1 MRNVPE
7 VYYSYCS
14 TAFRWLQRD
23 MKDTKTRG
31 LSYAAEMFS
40 CLNQQLS
47 FLNVVY
53 KYKIAC
59 FIGLSSKIHK
69 NALET
74 TYKQDLCYKVT

>member
-1 MRNVPE
+1 
-7 VYYSYCS
+7 
-14 TAFRWLQRD
+14 

-31 LSYAAEMFS
+31 FS
-40 CLNQQLS
+40 DVEGAFSGLNQQLS

-59 FIGLSSKIHK
+59 FIGLSGKIHK